1 VGRVFTADDDRS
13 GCGSPAAVIG
23 YSFWQSEFA
32 QDPAITSRTV
42 RLDGH
47 LFPIIGVT
55 APEFFGVEIGH
66 RFDVAIPLC
75 SDPMFWEPGKNR
87 IPSRTAWWLSI
98 MGRLKPGLS
107 VAHANAQIQA
117 ASPAIMRESLPEEYR
132 SDMAK
137 GSVANVLDLIW

>member
-1 VGRVFTADDDRS
+1 
-13 GCGSPAAVIG
+13 
-23 YSFWQSEFA
+23 
-32 QDPAITSRTV
+32 
-42 RLDGH
+42 
-47 LFPIIGVT
+47 
-55 APEFFGVEIGH
+55 
-66 RFDVAIPLC
+66 
-75 SDPMFWEPGKNR
+75 MFWEPGKNR
-87 IPSRTAWWLSI
+87 IPSRTALWLSV